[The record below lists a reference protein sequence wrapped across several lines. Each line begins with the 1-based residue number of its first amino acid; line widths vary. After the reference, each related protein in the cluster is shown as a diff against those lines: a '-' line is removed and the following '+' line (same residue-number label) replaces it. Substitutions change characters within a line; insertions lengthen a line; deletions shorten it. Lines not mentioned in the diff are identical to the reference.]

1 MKKTIAALLLLA
13 ATAASA
19 QTPFWQDPAVFNV
32 NGESRRTEII
42 FHPTRGAA
50 LTLPFERSVNYRSL
64 DGEWRFRYFDSPGQ
78 LPAGIAATTASEAA
92 AWGTIRVPGNWEVQ
106 GHGTPIYVN
115 TVYEFAPVDPQ
126 PPQLPEATPVGVYF
140 RTFRV
145 PDAWRGRTV
154 YLNLGG
160 AKSGVYVYVNGREA
174 GYFEDSKN
182 AVRYDITPL
191 LREGDNDLVV
201 KIYRWSTGSW
211 LECQDFWR
219 MSGIERS
226 VYLSSERRPT
236 GFDFEVVS
244 TLDEGLR
251 DGLFE
256 LRLAAD
262 SACRIDCAYELLDAG
277 GRAVLSGSGTLAGAC
292 RFAGRVP
299 DVRPWSA
306 EHPAL
311 YTLLLCVDGEY
322 ARFNVGFRR
331 FEITDAERPDSAD
344 RPCRVL
350 LVNGQPVKFKGV
362 NYHEHNPWT
371 GHYLTRE
378 LLLEDLRLMRRAN
391 INAIRTSH
399 YPLPRF
405 FYELC
410 DSLGFYVY
418 SEANIESHGLG
429 YDLTRTL
436 GNRRAWYP
444 AHLDRILN
452 MYLRT
457 RNYPC
462 VAILSLGN
470 EAGNGYNFYRA
481 YEELERREQAG
492 MHRPI
497 CYERAVRE
505 WNTDMIVP
513 QYPSAA
519 WFRRMG
525 EQGADRPVCPSEY
538 AHAMGN
544 STGSLDLQWE
554 AIYAWPNLQG
564 GFIWDWVDQ
573 GLAARNAAGEP
584 FWAYGGDYGDRTP
597 SQGNFLCNGI
607 VSPDRRPHPSLTE
620 VAYVHQPVAITSAA
634 PATGRFTI
642 FNRHYFTDLGGY
654 ELRYRVSTHGRT
666 LRRGVLH
673 LDTAPQSGEAFT
685 VALPRLPEGRRCWI
699 DFDLA
704 TRDADP
710 LRAAGTVVATEHFAL
725 QAPTRA
731 AYAEKGRCEVAEND
745 TLIRIF
751 SPRVE
756 LCFDKRQ
763 GAVTS
768 CRIRGRE
775 LFADGFGFRPN
786 FWRAPTDNDYG
797 NGMPRRAQC
806 WKEASRDFRAT
817 ARVAAGPAGGTLL
830 EADYALSS
838 GNPCTMACTV
848 YPSGIV
854 AVELRLGGVASDTPT
869 DIPRV
874 GVRMRLPAAAGAFRY
889 FGRGPAENY
898 WDRCAG
904 SRPGEYR
911 STASAEYF
919 PYVRPQECGHHTD
932 CTELSLGGVTFVADS
947 LFEFNVLRNA
957 VEDFDSEEA
966 VACDYQWLNFTP
978 DEEHDPARARN
989 RLPRQHHIDDISP
1002 RDFVEVCLDLR
1013 QTGVGGYDS
1022 WGSRPEPSRTLW
1034 SNDDHTLRF
1043 AVVPEEVMS
1052 AERARQF
1059 RY

>member
-1 MKKTIAALLLLA
+1 MKNPIVALLLLA

-19 QTPFWQDPAVFNV
+19 QTPCWQDPAVFNV

-42 FHPTRGAA
+42 FHPTRSEA
-50 LTLPFERSVNYRSL
+50 LTLPFERSANYRSL
-64 DGEWRFRYFDSPGQ
+64 DGEWRFRYFDTPEQ

-126 PPQLPEATPVGVYF
+126 PPQLPAATPVGVYF

-154 YLNLGG
+154 YLNFGG
-160 AKSGVYVYVNGREA
+160 AKSGAYVYVNGREA

-262 SACRIDCAYELLDAG
+262 SACRIDCAYELLDAD
-277 GRAVLSGSGTLAGAC
+277 GRAVLSGDGTLSGAC
-292 RFAGRVP
+292 RFTGRVP

-418 SEANIESHGLG
+418 SEANIESHGMG

-470 EAGNGYNFYRA
+470 EAG
-481 YEELERREQAG
+481 
-492 MHRPI
+492 
-497 CYERAVRE
+497 
-505 WNTDMIVP
+505 
-513 QYPSAA
+513 
-519 WFRRMG
+519 
-525 EQGADRPVCPSEY
+525 
-538 AHAMGN
+538 
-544 STGSLDLQWE
+544 
-554 AIYAWPNLQG
+554 
-564 GFIWDWVDQ
+564 
-573 GLAARNAAGEP
+573 
-584 FWAYGGDYGDRTP
+584 
-597 SQGNFLCNGI
+597 
-607 VSPDRRPHPSLTE
+607 
-620 VAYVHQPVAITSAA
+620 
-634 PATGRFTI
+634 
-642 FNRHYFTDLGGY
+642 
-654 ELRYRVSTHGRT
+654 
-666 LRRGVLH
+666 
-673 LDTAPQSGEAFT
+673 T
-685 VALPRLPEGRRCWI
+685 V
-699 DFDLA
+699 
-704 TRDADP
+704 
-710 LRAAGTVVATEHFAL
+710 
-725 QAPTRA
+725 PTR
-731 AYAEKGRCEVAEND
+731 
-745 TLIRIF
+745 
-751 SPRVE
+751 S
-756 LCFDKRQ
+756 
-763 GAVTS
+763 
-768 CRIRGRE
+768 
-775 LFADGFGFRPN
+775 
-786 FWRAPTDNDYG
+786 W
-797 NGMPRRAQC
+797 NGVSRRAC
-806 WKEASRDFRAT
+806 T
-817 ARVAAGPAGGTLL
+817 ARSATSGPCG
-830 EADYALSS
+830 S
-838 GNPCTMACTV
+838 G
-848 YPSGIV
+848 
-854 AVELRLGGVASDTPT
+854 TPT
-869 DIPRV
+869 
-874 GVRMRLPAAAGAFRY
+874 
-889 FGRGPAENY
+889 
-898 WDRCAG
+898 
-904 SRPGEYR
+904 
-911 STASAEYF
+911 
-919 PYVRPQECGHHTD
+919 
-932 CTELSLGGVTFVADS
+932 
-947 LFEFNVLRNA
+947 
-957 VEDFDSEEA
+957 
-966 VACDYQWLNFTP
+966 
-978 DEEHDPARARN
+978 
-989 RLPRQHHIDDISP
+989 
-1002 RDFVEVCLDLR
+1002 
-1013 QTGVGGYDS
+1013 
-1022 WGSRPEPSRTLW
+1022 
-1034 SNDDHTLRF
+1034 
-1043 AVVPEEVMS
+1043 
-1052 AERARQF
+1052 
-1059 RY
+1059 

>member
-1 MKKTIAALLLLA
+1 MA
-13 ATAASA
+13 
-19 QTPFWQDPAVFNV
+19 
-32 NGESRRTEII
+32 GSRRLQRERREPP
-42 FHPTRGAA
+42 HGDHLPPDARRGAHPPLRA
-50 LTLPFERSVNYRSL
+50 GANYRSL

-78 LPAGIAATTASEAA
+78 LPAGITATTASEAA
-92 AWGTIRVPGNWEVQ
+92 AWDTIRVPGNWEVQ

-262 SACRIDCAYELLDAG
+262 SACRIDCAYELLSTPA
-277 GRAVLSGSGTLAGAC
+277 
-292 RFAGRVP
+292 
-299 DVRPWSA
+299 DVRCSRGAAPLPG
-306 EHPAL
+306 PAASRGGCP
-311 YTLLLCVDGEY
+311 TCGRGRRSIPRSTRCCFAWTGGD

-350 LVNGQPVKFKGV
+350 LNGQPVKFKGV

-418 SEANIESHGLG
+418 SEANIESHGMG

-492 MHRPI
+492 
-497 CYERAVRE
+497 
-505 WNTDMIVP
+505 
-513 QYPSAA
+513 
-519 WFRRMG
+519 G
-525 EQGADRPVCPSEY
+525 
-538 AHAMGN
+538 HAPP
-544 STGSLDLQWE
+544 DL
-554 AIYAWPNLQG
+554 L
-564 GFIWDWVDQ
+564 
-573 GLAARNAAGEP
+573 R
-584 FWAYGGDYGDRTP
+584 
-597 SQGNFLCNGI
+597 
-607 VSPDRRPHPSLTE
+607 
-620 VAYVHQPVAITSAA
+620 
-634 PATGRFTI
+634 TGRTGVEH
-642 FNRHYFTDLGGY
+642 RHD
-654 ELRYRVSTHGRT
+654 
-666 LRRGVLH
+666 
-673 LDTAPQSGEAFT
+673 
-685 VALPRLPEGRRCWI
+685 
-699 DFDLA
+699 
-704 TRDADP
+704 
-710 LRAAGTVVATEHFAL
+710 RAAI
-725 QAPTRA
+725 P
-731 AYAEKGRCEVAEND
+731 
-745 TLIRIF
+745 
-751 SPRVE
+751 
-756 LCFDKRQ
+756 
-763 GAVTS
+763 
-768 CRIRGRE
+768 
-775 LFADGFGFRPN
+775 
-786 FWRAPTDNDYG
+786 
-797 NGMPRRAQC
+797 
-806 WKEASRDFRAT
+806 
-817 ARVAAGPAGGTLL
+817 
-830 EADYALSS
+830 
-838 GNPCTMACTV
+838 
-848 YPSGIV
+848 
-854 AVELRLGGVASDTPT
+854 LGGV
-869 DIPRV
+869 
-874 GVRMRLPAAAGAFRY
+874 
-889 FGRGPAENY
+889 
-898 WDRCAG
+898 
-904 SRPGEYR
+904 
-911 STASAEYF
+911 
-919 PYVRPQECGHHTD
+919 
-932 CTELSLGGVTFVADS
+932 
-947 LFEFNVLRNA
+947 
-957 VEDFDSEEA
+957 
-966 VACDYQWLNFTP
+966 
-978 DEEHDPARARN
+978 
-989 RLPRQHHIDDISP
+989 
-1002 RDFVEVCLDLR
+1002 
-1013 QTGVGGYDS
+1013 
-1022 WGSRPEPSRTLW
+1022 
-1034 SNDDHTLRF
+1034 
-1043 AVVPEEVMS
+1043 VPPHG
-1052 AERARQF
+1052 
-1059 RY
+1059 

>member
-50 LTLPFERSVNYRSL
+50 SPLPFERAPITARSTAN
-64 DGEWRFRYFDSPGQ
+64 GASATSIRPGSCPPASPRR
-78 LPAGIAATTASEAA
+78 PPSEAA
-92 AWGTIRVPGNWEVQ
+92 AWDTIRVPGNWEVQ

-262 SACRIDCAYELLDAG
+262 SACRIDCAHELLDAG

-311 YTLLLCVDGEY
+311 YTLLLCVDGGC

-350 LVNGQPVKFKGV
+350 LVNGQPVKFKGSITT
-362 NYHEHNPWT
+362 NTTP
-371 GHYLTRE
+371 G
-378 LLLEDLRLMRRAN
+378 RAT
-391 INAIRTSH
+391 TSRASCFWRISGSCAAPTSTPSARVH

-418 SEANIESHGLG
+418 SEANIESHGMG

-457 RNYPC
+457 RNYPPC

-481 YEELERREQAG
+481 YEELG
-492 MHRPI
+492 
-497 CYERAVRE
+497 
-505 WNTDMIVP
+505 
-513 QYPSAA
+513 
-519 WFRRMG
+519 
-525 EQGADRPVCPSEY
+525 GAS
-538 AHAMGN
+538 
-544 STGSLDLQWE
+544 
-554 AIYAWPNLQG
+554 
-564 GFIWDWVDQ
+564 
-573 GLAARNAAGEP
+573 
-584 FWAYGGDYGDRTP
+584 
-597 SQGNFLCNGI
+597 
-607 VSPDRRPHPSLTE
+607 
-620 VAYVHQPVAITSAA
+620 
-634 PATGRFTI
+634 
-642 FNRHYFTDLGGY
+642 
-654 ELRYRVSTHGRT
+654 
-666 LRRGVLH
+666 
-673 LDTAPQSGEAFT
+673 
-685 VALPRLPEGRRCWI
+685 
-699 DFDLA
+699 
-704 TRDADP
+704 
-710 LRAAGTVVATEHFAL
+710 
-725 QAPTRA
+725 
-731 AYAEKGRCEVAEND
+731 
-745 TLIRIF
+745 
-751 SPRVE
+751 
-756 LCFDKRQ
+756 
-763 GAVTS
+763 
-768 CRIRGRE
+768 
-775 LFADGFGFRPN
+775 
-786 FWRAPTDNDYG
+786 
-797 NGMPRRAQC
+797 RRAC
-806 WKEASRDFRAT
+806 T
-817 ARVAAGPAGGTLL
+817 ARSATNGPYG
-830 EADYALSS
+830 S
-838 GNPCTMACTV
+838 G
-848 YPSGIV
+848 
-854 AVELRLGGVASDTPT
+854 TPT
-869 DIPRV
+869 
-874 GVRMRLPAAAGAFRY
+874 
-889 FGRGPAENY
+889 
-898 WDRCAG
+898 
-904 SRPGEYR
+904 
-911 STASAEYF
+911 
-919 PYVRPQECGHHTD
+919 
-932 CTELSLGGVTFVADS
+932 
-947 LFEFNVLRNA
+947 
-957 VEDFDSEEA
+957 
-966 VACDYQWLNFTP
+966 
-978 DEEHDPARARN
+978 
-989 RLPRQHHIDDISP
+989 
-1002 RDFVEVCLDLR
+1002 
-1013 QTGVGGYDS
+1013 
-1022 WGSRPEPSRTLW
+1022 
-1034 SNDDHTLRF
+1034 
-1043 AVVPEEVMS
+1043 
-1052 AERARQF
+1052 
-1059 RY
+1059 